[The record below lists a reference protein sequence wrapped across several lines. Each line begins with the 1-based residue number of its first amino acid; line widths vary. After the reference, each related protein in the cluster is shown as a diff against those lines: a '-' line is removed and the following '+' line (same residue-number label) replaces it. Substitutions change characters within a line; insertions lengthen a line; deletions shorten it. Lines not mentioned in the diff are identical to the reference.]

1 MVLEPGKQTG
11 PKDKS
16 FCIVFSYYFFF
27 FYQSMNAL
35 MLVNPEPITSKL
47 KVNND
52 VKRRRSALTTVDR
65 QIAKGNYKLAVSLL
79 KQLQRQPPPT
89 ALLGF
94 ASAKQASVID
104 EDGDLYLEDDKI
116 EHEQV
121 LQHEAGHFLVG
132 YLLGVL
138 PKQYKFSS
146 IEDVNQDETI
156 DASVKF
162 VGFDFLTELD
172 DVVLLKK
179 NLDEVKPGH
188 RTNKQKLS
196 STVLGK
202 FACVVVG
209 GLVTEHLVYGYS
221 KGHHSDVEKLDRVV
235 RWLQL
240 PEDEAN
246 KLIRW
251 AVLNTLVI
259 LRRHDEA
266 RSMLVEA
273 MAHGRS
279 IGYCIDAIESSL
291 NRQDI

>member
-94 ASAKQASVID
+94 ASAKQVPRGVSSVEELHLNVTETYAIQSLFDSILDLINISLQSSALEEASVID

-221 KGHHSDVEKLDRVV
+221 KGHHSDVEKSGKVV
-235 RWLQL
+235 
-240 PEDEAN
+240 
-246 KLIRW
+246 
-251 AVLNTLVI
+251 AVT
-259 LRRHDEA
+259 
-266 RSMLVEA
+266 
-273 MAHGRS
+273 
-279 IGYCIDAIESSL
+279 
-291 NRQDI
+291 